1 MACDAIILKFF
12 RIGEFA
18 AHLNFTRL
26 EKLSLKN
33 LKLQKLNSFWGHV
46 TLWQKLKSAALSFLL
61 KIWETIAGWT
71 EYSFEW

>member
-1 MACDAIILKFF
+1 
-12 RIGEFA
+12 
-18 AHLNFTRL
+18 LNFTRL
-26 EKLSLKN
+26 D
-33 LKLQKLNSFWGHV
+33 KLNSKLPHRRYMIRKKNAWKILNYKNSTLNFWGHV

>member
-26 EKLSLKN
+26 D
-33 LKLQKLNSFWGHV
+33 KLNS
-46 TLWQKLKSAALSFLL
+46 KLPHRRYMIRKKNA
-61 KIWETIAGWT
+61 
-71 EYSFEW
+71 